1 MQEACCR
8 AEIERVAV
16 FANNESVREVT
27 ETGLSVGHFCC
38 QSIGSETR
46 HLRIVAQK
54 GASFTS
60 SSKNEFTPLHL
71 VAFNGD
77 VDKAKIILEHINAN
91 DINQPGFGDVTPL
104 HIAVMQVH
112 SEHIQK
118 PIANN

>member
-16 FANNESVREVT
+16 FANSESVTEVT

-77 VDKAKIILEHINAN
+77 VAWIKQKLSCSILIQMRLINP
-91 DINQPGFGDVTPL
+91 DLVML
-104 HIAVMQVH
+104 HLYT
-112 SEHIQK
+112 
-118 PIANN
+118 

>member
-77 VDKAKIILEHINAN
+77 VDKAKIILEHLNTNEINK
-91 DINQPGFGDVTPL
+91 PGFGDVTPL
-104 HIAVMQVH
+104 HIAVMQVYKCRRRL
-112 SEHIQK
+112 SI
-118 PIANN
+118 IT